1 MTKEKMKMTELSIIG
16 LMSGTSADGID
27 AAILL
32 TDGRTMT
39 RTGCSGHF
47 DYRPE
52 TRQAIRACCADPA
65 VFLADSAARA
75 SLDRAIAVDHAAVV
89 EALCADFD
97 GSIDLIGFHGQ
108 TVYHNASSDMQ
119 HPLGRQTIQ
128 LGDAQYLAAV
138 SAIDVVHNVRRA
150 DMDQGGEGAPL
161 APVYHAA
168 VIDAMHNLR
177 PAVLVNIGGVANL
190 TCVSAAD
197 GTGLIGFD
205 TGPGNALLD
214 DFMMSRFA
222 VDCDRDGGLA
232 ATGSADQMILARW
245 MQHPYFQQ
253 TWPKSLDRQDFSG
266 LLTTAEFRRLAAADA
281 ADAAAT
287 LTCFTAQT
295 IAHAIGKLPVTPQ
308 SAFVAGGGRRNGT
321 MMQYLA
327 AILPMPVITDPG
339 DGFDADMLEAE
350 LMAFLAARCHYRLP
364 TSFPGTTGCRQP
376 VSGGQIARAR

>member
-1 MTKEKMKMTELSIIG
+1 MTELSIIG

-39 RTGCSGHF
+39 RTGCSDHF
-47 DYRPE
+47 NYRPE

-65 VFLADSAARA
+65 EFLADSVARA
-75 SLDRAIAVDHAAVV
+75 SLDRAIAVDHAAAVQ
-89 EALCADFD
+89 ALCADYD
-97 GSIDLIGFHGQ
+97 GNIDLIGFHGQ
-108 TVYHNASSDMQ
+108 TVYHNASSDLQ
-119 HPLGRQTIQ
+119 HPLGRRTIQ
-128 LGDAQYLAAV
+128 LGDAQYLAAA
-138 SAIDVVHNVRRA
+138 SAIDVVHNVRQA

-168 VIDAMHNLR
+168 VIDALQNLR

-222 VDCDRDGGLA
+222 ADCDRDGALA
-232 ATGSADQMILARW
+232 ATGTADQTILGRW

-253 TWPKSLDRQDFSG
+253 IWPKSLDRQDFVG
-266 LLTTAEFRRLAAADA
+266 LLTTAEFRKLAADAA

-295 IAHAIGKLPVTPQ
+295 IAHAIGKLPVTPR
-308 SAFVAGGGRRNGT
+308 SVFVAGGGRRNGT
-321 MMQYLA
+321 MMRYLT